1 MRAAVLQEVSGPLVV
16 EHLVD
21 PSPGPNEVL
30 IEVKACG
37 VCHTDLHVMKGEV
50 GFPTPCVLG
59 HEVAG
64 VIRASG
70 LGAEHFA
77 VGDKVVGCFI
87 MPCGT
92 CRHCIRGFED
102 LCETFFDFN
111 RLRGVLYDGQTR
123 LKRPD
128 GSPVWM
134 YSMGGLAEQCVIP
147 ATAVYRVPD
156 GLSFSHAAVL
166 GCSAFTALGAV
177 RNVGCVQVGETVA
190 VIAVGGV
197 GANLIQLSAAFG
209 ASRII
214 AVDVSE
220 EKLELARQ
228 MGATDVVDGRR
239 DDVVETVRR
248 LANGRGV
255 DVAFEALGRAHT
267 VETAIGVVDDGGR
280 VVLVGIAPAGE
291 TAQLEITRTVRR
303 KVRIFGSY
311 GGRPRTDM
319 PVLLDLVA
327 RGRLDLDGLVS
338 AHYSLEQAEHAYGLL
353 DRGQIVGRAVIDM
366 T

>member
-1 MRAAVLQEVSGPLVV
+1 MRAAVLQEMSGPLVV
-16 EHLVD
+16 ERLLD

-30 IEVKACG
+30 IDVKACG

-50 GFPTPCVLG
+50 RFPTPCVLG

-64 VIRASG
+64 VVRRSG
-70 LGAEHFA
+70 PGAEHFVA
-77 VGDKVVGCFI
+77 GDRVVGCFI

-92 CRHCIRGFED
+92 CRHCIRGHED

-111 RLRGVLYDGQTR
+111 RLRGVLYDGETR

-128 GSPVWM
+128 GSPIWM

-147 ATAVYRVPD
+147 ATAVYRVPQ
-156 GLSFSHAAVL
+156 GLSFSHAAIL

-177 RNVGCVQVGETVA
+177 RNVGRVQVGDTVA

-267 VETAIGVVDDGGR
+267 VETAIGIVDDGGR

-303 KVRIFGSY
+303 KVQILGSY

-319 PVLLDLVA
+319 PLLLDLVA
-327 RGRLDLDGLVS
+327 QGRLNLDGLVS
-338 AHYSLEQAEHAYGLL
+338 AHYSLEQAQQAYTLL
-353 DRGQIVGRAVIDM
+353 DRGQIVGRAVIDV